1 MGQKTSQIN
10 SNQELCF
17 LWQYSMLLWHF
28 YLEILLKP
36 REYKQWKTKS
46 LLFPPKSSWISPTFL
61 FPAARRGVRGESG
74 RVYSEGLRSHSE
86 GLRWA
91 LPLDKSPLS
100 PFRFKMFLDTFQ
112 TYALNS
118 TSKVIIFF
126 PRLSLE
132 CKKAIHCMV
141 EYLPRQASWV
151 SRSSHLLYQRETD
164 H

>member
-1 MGQKTSQIN
+1 MKNEIATFPSQIIMN
-10 SNQELCF
+10 F
-17 LWQYSMLLWHF
+17 AD
-28 YLEILLKP
+28 I
-36 REYKQWKTKS
+36 
-46 LLFPPKSSWISPTFL
+46 L

-126 PRLSLE
+126 SQTITGMQESHTLYGRIPPPTGVLSLQE
-132 CKKAIHCMV
+132 FAFTLS
-141 EYLPRQASWV
+141 ER
-151 SRSSHLLYQRETD
+151 D
-164 H
+164 

>member
-1 MGQKTSQIN
+1 MKNEIATFPSQIIMK
-10 SNQELCF
+10 F
-17 LWQYSMLLWHF
+17 AD
-28 YLEILLKP
+28 I
-36 REYKQWKTKS
+36 
-46 LLFPPKSSWISPTFL
+46 L
-61 FPAARRGVRGESG
+61 FPAAGRGVRGESG
-74 RVYSEGLRSHSE
+74 RVHSEGLRSHSE

-100 PFRFKMFLDTFQ
+100 PFRFNMLLDTFQ
-112 TYALNS
+112 TYALYS

-141 EYLPRQASWV
+141 EYLPRQASLV